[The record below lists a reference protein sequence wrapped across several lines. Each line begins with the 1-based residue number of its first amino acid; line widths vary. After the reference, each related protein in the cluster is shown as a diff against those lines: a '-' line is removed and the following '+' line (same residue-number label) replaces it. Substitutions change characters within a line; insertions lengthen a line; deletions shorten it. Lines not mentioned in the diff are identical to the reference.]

1 MCFAF
6 GRDAAKGFRVMTEMQ
21 RYIVENFEKALS
33 GGWLRVWYQ
42 PVIRGSNGRVCS
54 EEALSRW
61 IEPDGAVI
69 YPDVFV
75 PALEE
80 AGLIH
85 LLDLH
90 VVDRIVEDMERRS
103 KAGLFTVPVS
113 FNVSR
118 ADFELCDMVEEVRKR
133 IDDAGISRS
142 LISVEITESLLGTD
156 LEQMRQQIGRFR
168 TLGFRVCMDDFGSGY
183 STLGFLQK
191 TDVDALKLDL
201 NFMREFDSNSKT
213 RLIVTQLVR
222 LISSLGMDTI
232 AEGVETEEQFEF
244 LREIGCTKMQGFYFC
259 EAIPIEEILARYE
272 DGRQIG
278 FENPDETEYYEALGR
293 ISLFDL
299 DDITSEEKDPDG
311 TKSLQKYFASLPVAI
326 LEYNG
331 KNIRV
336 ARCNRS
342 YKDFLRDTFRLGE
355 TESKENHLPGLGDKG
370 SEITELME
378 RARGKDRR
386 ILFEEKISEKASI
399 NGFIRHSADNPVTGY
414 SAFTIA
420 ILSNKDFED
429 GSGVTFAR
437 AARALSIDYINLYYV
452 NCVTD
457 EFTEYDPD
465 AEHGNLSVER
475 RGRDFFNS
483 ARADAAKAVYPQDLE
498 RFLGE
503 FTKKNVLEILDQQG
517 TYTLS
522 YRLMK
527 DGSPIY
533 VNMKAV
539 RVGDEHLVIGINDVD
554 AYMRHKEELER
565 AQAESTTY
573 ARITALAGNY
583 IAIFTVDPTT
593 DEFFRY
599 TSTDAFDSYGI
610 EKRGKDFFNETLRLA
625 VDTVYAEDLEGFRL
639 VFNKENILRDIRQ
652 TGLFELNYRM
662 VAEGR
667 PLHVSLRAA
676 MVEEKDGP
684 RLIVGLSNIEDR
696 IQRSQEYENSLRE
709 ARAMITTDG
718 LTGVKNKG
726 SYLNAEAELDDEIK
740 LGGQPEFAI
749 VVADLNGLKEI
760 NDQHGH
766 QTGDNFLRAGC
777 RAICDIF
784 DHSPVFRVGGDEFAV
799 IVRGRDYEELD
810 GLMEKMAAH
819 NERCIQARKASGDG
833 FSAAK
838 QMTVAAGSFDR
849 DSNVERD
856 YSEASA
862 GEIYQFEPEDVVI
875 ACGMSRFADDPDVAS
890 VFDRADLAMFENKK
904 DLKSR

>member
-1 MCFAF
+1 MSVLLSVKNLRQQFDLD
-6 GRDAAKGFRVMTEMQ
+6 RSLLSQ
-21 RYIVENFEKALS
+21 IHFEH
-33 GGWLRVWYQ
+33 
-42 PVIRGSNGRVCS
+42 GRVV
-54 EEALSRW
+54 R
-61 IEPDGAVI
+61 
-69 YPDVFV
+69 
-75 PALEE
+75 
-80 AGLIH
+80 
-85 LLDLH
+85 
-90 VVDRIVEDMERRS
+90 
-103 KAGLFTVPVS
+103 
-113 FNVSR
+113 
-118 ADFELCDMVEEVRKR
+118 RKR
-133 IDDAGISRS
+133 IVHAVNGISF
-142 LISVEITESLLGTD
+142 D
-156 LEQMRQQIGRFR
+156 LEE
-168 TLGFRVCMDDFGSGY
+168 GSVY
-183 STLGFLQK
+183 SLVGESGCGKST
-191 TDVDALKLDL
+191 AA
-201 NFMREFDSNSKT
+201 RSII
-213 RLIVTQLVR
+213 RLIEPAGGTVIYRGQDITHIPLKDM
-222 LISSLGMDTI
+222 LP
-232 AEGVETEEQFEF
+232 
-244 LREIGCTKMQGFYFC
+244 LRKKMQMIF
-259 EAIPIEEILARYE
+259 
-272 DGRQIG
+272 Q
-278 FENPDETEYYEALGR
+278 
-293 ISLFDL
+293 
-299 DDITSEEKDPDG
+299 DP
-311 TKSLQKYFASLPVAI
+311 YASL
-326 LEYNG
+326 
-331 KNIRV
+331 
-336 ARCNRS
+336 
-342 YKDFLRDTFRLGE
+342 
-355 TESKENHLPGLGDKG
+355 
-370 SEITELME
+370 
-378 RARGKDRR
+378 
-386 ILFEEKISEKASI
+386 
-399 NGFIRHSADNPVTGY
+399 NP
-414 SAFTIA
+414 
-420 ILSNKDFED
+420 
-429 GSGVTFAR
+429 R
-437 AARALSIDYINLYYV
+437 
-452 NCVTD
+452 
-457 EFTEYDPD
+457 
-465 AEHGNLSVER
+465 
-475 RGRDFFNS
+475 
-483 ARADAAKAVYPQDLE
+483 Q
-498 RFLGE
+498 
-503 FTKKNVLEILDQQG
+503 NVLEILEQQG

-583 IAIFTVDPTT
+583 IAIFTVDPAT

-610 EKRGKDFFNETLRLA
+610 EKRGTDFFNETLRLA

-639 VFNKENILRDIRQ
+639 VFNKENILRDIGQ

-662 VAEGR
+662 VAEGK

-726 SYLNAEAELDDEIK
+726 AYLNAEAELDDEIK

>member
-1 MCFAF
+1 M
-6 GRDAAKGFRVMTEMQ
+6 RDMTGMQ
-21 RYIVENFEKALS
+21 RYIVENFEKALG

-61 IEPDGAVI
+61 IEPDGAII

-85 LLDLH
+85 MLDLH
-90 VVDRIVEDMERRS
+90 VVDRIVKDLERRREE
-103 KAGLFTVPVS
+103 GLYTVPVS

-133 IDDAGISRS
+133 VDDAGINRD
-142 LISVEITESLLGTD
+142 LMTVEITESVLGSD
-156 LEQMRQQIGRFR
+156 LEQIRQQIGRFR
-168 TLGFRVCMDDFGSGY
+168 SLGFRVCMDDFGSGY

-201 NFMREFDSNSKT
+201 NFMREFNSNSKT

-222 LISSLGMDTI
+222 LISALGMDTI

-259 EAIPIEEILARYE
+259 EAIPIEEILARYAE
-272 DGRQIG
+272 GRQIG
-278 FENPDETEYYEALGR
+278 FENPDETEYYETLGR

-299 DDITSEEKDPDG
+299 DDITSEERDPDG

-331 KNIRV
+331 ENIRV

-342 YKDFLRDTFRLGE
+342 YKDFLRDTFHLDDEKRK
-355 TESKENHLPGLGDKG
+355 SNHLPGLGDKG

-386 ILFEEKISEKASI
+386 ILFEEKISEKDSI

-429 GSGVTFAR
+429 SSGVTFAR

-452 NCVTD
+452 NCITD

-475 RGRDFFNS
+475 RGKDFFSS
-483 ARADAAKAVYPQDLE
+483 ARADAARAVYPQDLE
-498 RFLGE
+498 RFLAE
-503 FTKKNVLEILDQQG
+503 FTKKNVLEILEQQG

-527 DGSPIY
+527 DGRPIY

-539 RVGDEHLVIGINDVD
+539 RVDDEHLVIGINDMD
-554 AYMRHKEELER
+554 AYMRHQEALER
-565 AQAESTTY
+565 AQAERTTY
-573 ARITALAGNY
+573 ARITALAGNF
-583 IAIFTVDPTT
+583 IAIFTVDPVT
-593 DEFFRY
+593 DDYVRY
-599 TSTDAFDSYGI
+599 TSTAVFDTYGI
-610 EKRGKDFFNETLRLA
+610 DNRGTDFFNETLRLA
-625 VDTVYAEDLEGFRL
+625 MDTVYAEDLEGFRL

-662 VAEGR
+662 VMEGK

-676 MVEEKDGP
+676 IVEEKDGP
-684 RLIVGLSNIEDR
+684 RLIVGLNNIEDR
-696 IQRSQEYENSLRE
+696 IQRSKEYENSLRE

-718 LTGVKNKG
+718 LTGVKNKAA
-726 SYLNAEAELDDEIK
+726 YLNAEAELNDEIK

-766 QTGDNFLRAGC
+766 QTGDNFLKAGC

-799 IVRGRDYEELD
+799 IVRGRDYEDLD
-810 GLMEKMAAH
+810 ALIEEMAAH
-819 NERCIQARKASGDG
+819 NERCIQARKVKTGG
-833 FSAAK
+833 YSAAK
-838 QMTVAAGSFDR
+838 QMTVTAGSFDR
-849 DSNVERD
+849 DSKVERD
-856 YSEASA
+856 YSDASA
-862 GEIYQFEPEDVVI
+862 GEIYSFDPEDVVI
-875 ACGMSRFADDPDVAS
+875 ACGMARFEDDTDVAA

-904 DLKSR
+904 ELKSR